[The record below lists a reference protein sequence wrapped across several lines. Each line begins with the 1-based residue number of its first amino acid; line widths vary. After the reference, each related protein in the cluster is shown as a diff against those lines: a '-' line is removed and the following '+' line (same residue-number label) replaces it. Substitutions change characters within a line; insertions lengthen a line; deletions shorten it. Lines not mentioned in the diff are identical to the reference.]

1 MSNRIPR
8 RRACPSATR
17 KDPVSPARAA
27 LSGNAWEGVVRS
39 ICYLPSPSISA
50 FPEAAPRSGGV
61 TDAGRAAI
69 RDLCLPELSANLSR
83 MSDRP
88 IKVFFVYITASGPR
102 GVIYIGMTSDLPG
115 RSWEHRERVL
125 DGFTK
130 RYWAGRLVY
139 FEEHNNADSAAR
151 RERQMKRWRRDW
163 KIQLIEAANPSWA
176 DLFGEAVRQEG
187 FEY

>member
-1 MSNRIPR
+1 M
-8 RRACPSATR
+8 
-17 KDPVSPARAA
+17 
-27 LSGNAWEGVVRS
+27 
-39 ICYLPSPSISA
+39 
-50 FPEAAPRSGGV
+50 
-61 TDAGRAAI
+61 
-69 RDLCLPELSANLSR
+69 
-83 MSDRP
+83 
-88 IKVFFVYITASGPR
+88 PR
-102 GVIYIGMTSDLPG
+102 GVLYIGVTSDLPG

-139 FEEHNNADSAAR
+139 FEEHDCAESALR

-163 KIQLIEAANPSWA
+163 KIRLVESMNPTWA

>member
-1 MSNRIPR
+1 
-8 RRACPSATR
+8 
-17 KDPVSPARAA
+17 
-27 LSGNAWEGVVRS
+27 
-39 ICYLPSPSISA
+39 
-50 FPEAAPRSGGV
+50 
-61 TDAGRAAI
+61 
-69 RDLCLPELSANLSR
+69 

-88 IKVFFVYITASGPR
+88 IKVFFVYITASGLR